1 MRIRLLVIS
10 VPCVAAFVAIA
21 PSSFAQPAPAVAA
34 KPAIARKHADPFLN
48 GPPFKFD
55 QVVRL
60 LRQNAIPLRRRK
72 AAIEH
77 RGLAFSLSPEE
88 IKKLKAAGASEEMM
102 EVIKSKAQVET
113 ATLPAVAPPPP
124 PPPPPPKPPA
134 GKLALRCSPGECEVS
149 LNEAPRGA
157 THTGTLEIADL
168 PPGQWTV
175 GLKKQ
180 GYLDR
185 QAVVTVEPDR
195 TVSVAEVLTPNRATR
210 ETFGTELFQ
219 KVRNAIGSP
228 SDKGPVAVEAA
239 GSANTWTCEG
249 RSVRWL
255 LWMRNQPDRALF
267 QVKSGQ
273 EPLHEVTFAG
283 SQYSVGKKL
292 KGQEAVQLGT
302 DAGLIRDFQ
311 LSALMAKLGSPD
323 FKLLADRTAPVDG
336 EQLTLVAEG
345 KTEKISILLG
355 DDLLPRQAQI
365 ATATGNGAGI
375 VSYSDYLKSENI
387 AYPKAMQIKPEGW
400 QHPIEVQFDKVTVRP
415 QFTEND
421 LKPRKK
427 PLSD

>member
-1 MRIRLLVIS
+1 MRIRILVFIAC
-10 VPCVAAFVAIA
+10 CVAFLAAA
-21 PSSFAQPAPAVAA
+21 PWCFAQPASTVAA
-34 KPAIARKHADPFLN
+34 KPAIAKRHADPFLN

-88 IKKLKAAGASEEMM
+88 IKKLKAAGASKEMM

-113 ATLPAVAPPPP
+113 ATLPVVAPPPP
-124 PPPPPPKPPA
+124 LPPPPPKPPA
-134 GKLALRCSPGECEVS
+134 GKLALRCSPGDCEVN
-149 LNEAPRGA
+149 LNETPRGS
-157 THTGTLEIADL
+157 THNGALEIGDL
-168 PPGQWTV
+168 RPGQWTV

-185 QAVVTVEPDR
+185 QTVVTVEPDR
-195 TVSVAEVLTPNRATR
+195 TVSVAEVLTPTRATR

-228 SDKGPVAVEAA
+228 ADKAPIAVEAA

-283 SQYSVGKKL
+283 SQYAVSKKL

-311 LSALMAKLGSPD
+311 LSALISKLRSAD

-365 ATATGNGAGI
+365 ATATGTGAGT
-375 VSYSDYLKSENI
+375 VSYSDYVKSENI

-400 QHPIEVQFDKVTVRP
+400 QHPIEVQFDKVNVRP
-415 QFTEND
+415 QFDPND
-421 LKPRKK
+421 FKPRKK
-427 PLSD
+427 PLLD